1 MYLNDAVQEKGF
13 QSFSFILFL
22 AIPWNKS
29 FGSLLWLGMFL
40 ACGIWVTQRGKKKK
54 TVDLEGYVVCL
65 KKLSPFSSFVNLG
78 EKLVLVESG
87 FLLAIVVRI

>member
-1 MYLNDAVQEKGF
+1 MLVVYE
-13 QSFSFILFL
+13 
-22 AIPWNKS
+22 
-29 FGSLLWLGMFL
+29 LL
-40 ACGIWVTQRGKKKK
+40 KEEKKK

-65 KKLSPFSSFVNLG
+65 KKLSTFASFVNSD